1 MLGTWVNVA
10 TVLLGGTIGLL
21 IKKGLSDKM
30 SDALMKGLALCTL
43 TIGISGALKGQDT
56 LKLILSMVA
65 GTLIGE
71 ALDLDG
77 KVHRLGDWVEKRFSK
92 GTGKTSIAE
101 GFVTASLLFCVGAMT
116 IVGSLQSGLTGDH
129 TMLFT
134 KSLLDFVS
142 SMIFASSLGVGV
154 LFSAAFVLAFQG
166 SITLLAGVVSPFLGD
181 IAIAEM
187 TCVGSV
193 LIIGLGL
200 NMLGLTKLKIMN
212 HLPAIFIPILLCMFF

>member
-1 MLGTWVNVA
+1 MLGTWVNVG

-30 SDALMKGLALCTL
+30 GNALMKGLALCTVY
-43 TIGISGALKGQDT
+43 IGISGSLKGQDP
-56 LKLILSMVA
+56 LKLIISMVV

-77 KVHRLGDWVEKRFSK
+77 KVHKLGSWVETRFAK
-92 GTGKTSIAE
+92 DDGKTSVAE

-142 SMIFASSLGVGV
+142 SMIFASSLGIGV
-154 LFSAAFVLAFQG
+154 LFSAGFVLAFQG
-166 SITLLAGVVSPFLGD
+166 SITLLAGVISPFLGEL
-181 IAIAEM
+181 AIAEM

-200 NMLGLTKLKIMN
+200 NMLGVTKLKIMN
-212 HLPAIFIPILLCMFF
+212 HLPAIFLPILLCMFF

>member
-1 MLGTWVNVA
+1 MLGTSVNVA

-166 SITLLAGVVSPFLGD
+166 SITLLAGVVSPFLGEL
-181 IAIAEM
+181 AIAEM

-212 HLPAIFIPILLCMFF
+212 HLPAIFLPILLCMFF

>member
-212 HLPAIFIPILLCMFF
+212 HLPAIFLPILLCMFF

>member
-166 SITLLAGVVSPFLGD
+166 SITLLAGVVSPFMGEL
-181 IAIAEM
+181 AIAEM

-212 HLPAIFIPILLCMFF
+212 HLPAIFLPILLCMFF

>member
-166 SITLLAGVVSPFLGD
+166 SITLLAGVVSPFLGEL
-181 IAIAEM
+181 AIE
-187 TCVGSV
+187 
-193 LIIGLGL
+193 IGRA
-200 NMLGLTKLKIMN
+200 
-212 HLPAIFIPILLCMFF
+212 HV

>member
-1 MLGTWVNVA
+1 MLGTWVNVG

-30 SDALMKGLALCTL
+30 GDALMKGLALCTL
-43 TIGISGALKGQDT
+43 YIGISGSLKGQDP
-56 LKLILSMVA
+56 LKLIISMVV

-77 KVHRLGDWVEKRFSK
+77 KVHKLGSWVENRFAKSD
-92 GTGKTSIAE
+92 GKTSVAE

-142 SMIFASSLGVGV
+142 SMIFASSLGIGV
-154 LFSAAFVLAFQG
+154 LFSAGFVLAFQG
-166 SITLLAGVVSPFLGD
+166 SITLLAGVISPFLGD

-200 NMLGLTKLKIMN
+200 NMLGVTKLKIMN
-212 HLPAIFIPILLCMFF
+212 HLPAIFLPILLCLIW

>member
-1 MLGTWVNVA
+1 MLGTWVNVG

-30 SDALMKGLALCTL
+30 GNALMKGLALCTVY
-43 TIGISGALKGQDT
+43 IGISGSLKGQDP
-56 LKLILSMVA
+56 LKLIISMVV

-77 KVHRLGDWVEKRFSK
+77 KVHKLGSWVENRFAKSD
-92 GTGKTSIAE
+92 GKTSVAE

-142 SMIFASSLGVGV
+142 SMIFASSLGIGV
-154 LFSAAFVLAFQG
+154 LFSAGFVLAFQG
-166 SITLLAGVVSPFLGD
+166 SITLLAGVISPFLGD

-200 NMLGLTKLKIMN
+200 NMLGVTKLKIMN
-212 HLPAIFIPILLCMFF
+212 HLPAIFLPILLCLIW

>member
-166 SITLLAGVVSPFLGD
+166 SITLLAGVVSPFMGEL
-181 IAIAEM
+181 AIAEM

-212 HLPAIFIPILLCMFF
+212 HLPAIFLPILLCMLW

>member
-1 MLGTWVNVA
+1 MLGTWVNVG

-30 SDALMKGLALCTL
+30 GSALMKGLALCTVY
-43 TIGISGALKGQDT
+43 IGISGSLKGQDT
-56 LKLILSMVA
+56 LKLIISMVV

-77 KVHRLGDWVEKRFSK
+77 KVHKLGSWVENRFAKSD
-92 GTGKTSIAE
+92 GKTSVAE

-142 SMIFASSLGVGV
+142 SMIFASSLGIGV
-154 LFSAAFVLAFQG
+154 LFSAGFVLAFQG
-166 SITLLAGVVSPFLGD
+166 SITLLAGVISPFLGD

-200 NMLGLTKLKIMN
+200 NMLGVTKLKIMN
-212 HLPAIFIPILLCMFF
+212 HLPAIFLPILLCLLW

>member
-1 MLGTWVNVA
+1 
-10 TVLLGGTIGLL
+10 
-21 IKKGLSDKM
+21 M

-166 SITLLAGVVSPFLGD
+166 SITLLAGVVSPFLGEL
-181 IAIAEM
+181 AIAEM

-212 HLPAIFIPILLCMFF
+212 HLPAIFLPILLCMFF